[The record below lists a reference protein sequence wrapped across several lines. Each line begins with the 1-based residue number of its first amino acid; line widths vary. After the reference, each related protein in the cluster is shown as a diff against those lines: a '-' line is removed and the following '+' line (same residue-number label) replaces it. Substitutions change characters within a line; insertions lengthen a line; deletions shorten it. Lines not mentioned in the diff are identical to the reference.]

1 MINFLQEGGFFM
13 WAILACSFVTV
24 TIGILKVLQL
34 RRIAIIPLELE
45 EMLISIQ
52 GSAGELHK
60 IHTFVG
66 LHPSKLGTLCQVI
79 LELREWPREHIQ
91 ARLEARSQEEIID
104 LNRGVNALEV
114 IYTIAP
120 LLGLLGTASGL
131 VTVFASLGESQ
142 DYSVLAIGISRALST
157 TIAGL
162 AVAIPAV
169 IMHTYFESL
178 IFRYVARLEVLIE
191 RLVNRVIQSEGA

>member
-1 MINFLQEGGFFM
+1 MNFLEEGGFFM
-13 WAILACSFVTV
+13 WAILVCSLVTLS
-24 TIGILKVLQL
+24 IGILKLLQL
-34 RRIAIIPLELE
+34 RKAAIIPAELE
-45 EMLISIQ
+45 EMLMNIQ
-52 GSAGELHK
+52 GSSGELHK

-66 LHPSKLGTLCQVI
+66 LQPSKLGTLCQVI

-91 ARLEARSQEEIID
+91 ARLEVRSQEEIID

-131 VTVFASLGESQ
+131 VTVFANLGESQ
-142 DYSVLAIGISRALST
+142 DYGVLAVGISRALTT

-169 IMHTYFESL
+169 IMHTYFDSL
-178 IFRYVARLEVLIE
+178 IYRYVARLEVLIE
-191 RLVNRVIQSEGA
+191 RLVNRVIQSEGT

>member
-1 MINFLQEGGFFM
+1 MSFLQEGGFFM
-13 WAILACSFVTV
+13 WAILACSVVTLA
-24 TIGILKVLQL
+24 IGISKLIQL
-34 RRIAIIPLELE
+34 RKLSIIPTELE
-45 EMLISIQ
+45 EMLMNIQ
-52 GSAGELHK
+52 GVSGELNK
-60 IHTFVG
+60 IHTFIG
-66 LHPSKLGTLCQVI
+66 AQPSKLGILCQVI

-91 ARLEARSQEEIID
+91 ARLEVRSQEEIID

-131 VTVFASLGESQ
+131 VIVFADLGDTQ
-142 DYSVLAIGISRALST
+142 DYSILASGISRALST

-169 IMHTYFESL
+169 ILHTYFDSL
-178 IFRYVARLEVLIE
+178 IYRYVARIEVLVE
-191 RLVNRVIQSEGA
+191 RLINRVIQSENA